1 MLAPPAPRGQA
12 SRFWVSEPE
21 PCLET
26 AAYAFGNENLRFE
39 LGPAPGNLCKGKSPK
54 FCSICADGCHLVVTG
69 ARISDPFLVAS
80 SRKMLAEGGACA
92 GVFLPVRLHLTPGVR
107 ARFGRVARV
116 STRVVSLISVL
127 RQGVNFLLIAASYF
141 AGLLLLTPLNRE
153 IGEFGD
159 ITVRIQ
165 QIPSSPGDSKHQ
177 TYLLS
182 LEENTVYLFP
192 NIFTGDGTLLWV
204 ILCPMAHSP
213 CRAVS
218 PLGGLCSLGEDI
230 KNWSF

>member
-1 MLAPPAPRGQA
+1 M
-12 SRFWVSEPE
+12 
-21 PCLET
+21 
-26 AAYAFGNENLRFE
+26 
-39 LGPAPGNLCKGKSPK
+39 
-54 FCSICADGCHLVVTG
+54 VTG
-69 ARISDPFLVAS
+69 ARISDPFLVGVQQENARRRGCVCRRVPAGAS
-80 SRKMLAEGGACA
+80 ASDTRG
-92 GVFLPVRLHLTPGVR
+92 PRSVR
-107 ARFGRVARV
+107 RVARV
-116 STRVVSLISVL
+116 STRVFSLISVL

-192 NIFTGDGTLLWV
+192 NIFTGGGTLLWV

-213 CRAVS
+213 RRAVS

-230 KNWSF
+230 KNPELLGFGYFTG